1 MRSGG
6 GAVVVGE
13 RDVAFEDLSPPLNG
27 QLEAALRR
35 GGVERLFPVQAA
47 VWGVLAGGEAEAH
60 DVCVCAPTGGG
71 KTLAYAL
78 PTVAALQGRVVRR
91 LRALVVLPT
100 HDLALQVGC
109 VFAPLC
115 AAAGLE
121 LAVCSG
127 KGALK
132 AEQDL
137 LVDACSGSCV
147 DVLVATPGRCACQA
161 VTATA
166 LDKPARA
173 GSWRTCSPRC
183 VAVRRQGA
191 VRFLTF
197 GRRPPPFAAR
207 LHADAPAPA
216 GGG

>member
-1 MRSGG
+1 M
-6 GAVVVGE
+6 VVGE
-13 RDVAFEDLSPPLNG
+13 RDVAFEDLSPPLDG

-137 LVDACSGSCV
+137 LVDACTGSCV

-161 VTATA
+161 VTAMS
-166 LDKPARA
+166 LDKPA
-173 GSWRTCSPRC
+173 P
-183 VAVRRQGA
+183 Q
-191 VRFLTF
+191 
-197 GRRPPPFAAR
+197 AR
-207 LHADAPAPA
+207 GAPAVHGA
-216 GGG
+216 LLCGGSEQCAF